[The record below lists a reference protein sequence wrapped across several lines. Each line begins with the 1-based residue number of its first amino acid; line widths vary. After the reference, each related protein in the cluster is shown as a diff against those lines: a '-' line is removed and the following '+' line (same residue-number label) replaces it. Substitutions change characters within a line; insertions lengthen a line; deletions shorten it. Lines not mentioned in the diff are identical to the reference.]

1 MLQALQALVVART
14 GVAPATLDFRVNISD
29 AMGVQQNAQAS
40 MACPSTPA
48 SQAAGMRVTTTAYAS
63 CDEVR
68 AELAARVEGQGS
80 TWHDPHNAGTY
91 TKNWASDDGFST
103 SRLTGDGSNYIDHQV
118 FTLAADGDS
127 CKIMACSRSQ
137 SSSYGDYGTNY
148 CNLSEDVVLRLC
160 CRLQARAAR
169 LRHGARADRALR
181 GGHGGAGRVSR
192 AVD

>member
-1 MLQALQALVVART
+1 MLLQALQALVVART
-14 GVAPATLDFRVNISD
+14 ESAPATLDFRVNISD

-91 TKNWASDDGFST
+91 TKKWASDDGFST

-118 FTLAADGDS
+118 FTLATDGDS

-137 SSSYGDYGTNY
+137 SSSYGDYSTNY
-148 CNLSEDVVLRLC
+148 CNLRMLYCGSAAGCKPVLYDFATGPE
-160 CRLQARAAR
+160 QTEPFE
-169 LRHGARADRALR
+169 GATVEPDECL
-181 GGHGGAGRVSR
+181 VL
-192 AVD
+192 